1 MSRLEKTREGF
12 EGLVSRCETS
22 SGKSK
27 RQVLEDL
34 SQELEDSL
42 REHEGIE
49 FTGKNWGLVMK
60 LVVLDDMIMDLQKSN

>member
-1 MSRLEKTREGF
+1 MSRLKDIREGF
-12 EGLVSRCETS
+12 EGLVSRCEAS

-42 REHEGIE
+42 LKHDGMK
-49 FTGKNWGLVMK
+49 FDGSNWGLVTK

>member
-42 REHEGIE
+42 LKHDGMK
-49 FTGKNWGLVMK
+49 FDGSNWGLVMR